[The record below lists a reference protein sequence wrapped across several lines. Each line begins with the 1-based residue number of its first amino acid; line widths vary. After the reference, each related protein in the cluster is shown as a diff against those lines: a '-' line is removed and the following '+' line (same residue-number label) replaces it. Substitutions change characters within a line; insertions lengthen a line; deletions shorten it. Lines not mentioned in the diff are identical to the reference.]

1 MELQLILNV
10 IALPIYLTKQVAIRY
25 HAATL

>member
-1 MELQLILNV
+1 MELQLILEV
-10 IALPIYLTKQVAIRY
+10 VTLQIHLTKQAAIRY